1 MFKLFVYN
9 INMKILT
16 VSKIYL
22 DREEIR
28 VSAPEYV
35 NAEIRYEKL
44 NCLCLP
50 KTLSLR
56 SDISIC
62 EETD

>member
-9 INMKILT
+9 INMKIST

-22 DREEIR
+22 DGEEIR

-44 NCLCLP
+44 NYLGLP
-50 KTLSLR
+50 KTLNLS

-62 EETD
+62 EEID